1 GIYQTQHGST
11 VLALRH
17 IPPSYG
23 HLTLAS
29 EIGTGGAHAT
39 GGGWLG
45 VRARAGTWAAVRPG
59 CLRPRPRLLHGM
71 EARRARGRDHR
82 RDRSCRPG
90 VSLGAPAVAL
100 GTLPAVG
107 LGIALIQAVAG
118 LISART
124 LWYFAPS
131 LIVNA
136 TCGVAFVVSVMMGQP
151 LAALFAADTSAFSP
165 DVMAS
170 RLFRNVCSQI
180 SMVWAVYLL
189 GGSLARLVAL
199 LRGSVAFYLT
209 VYFLTGFPLAAAI
222 MGWSMWYGA

>member
-1 GIYQTQHGST
+1 MRQAAAGSVFELVLGHGPRFVRDACGPVLVFYAGWKLVGLEAGITAAT
-11 VLALRH
+11 ALAVLAYLW
-17 IPPSYG
+17 
-23 HLTLAS
+23 
-29 EIGTGGAHAT
+29 E
-39 GGGWLG
+39 
-45 VRARAGTWAAVRPG
+45 
-59 CLRPRPRLLHGM
+59 
-71 EARRARGRDHR
+71 RRQS
-82 RDRSCRPG
+82 RSG
-90 VSLGAPAVAL
+90 LS
-100 GTLPAVG
+100 PAVG

-151 LAALFAADTSAFSP
+151 LAALFAAETSAFST

-209 VYFLTGFPLAAAI
+209 VHFLTGFPLAAAI
-222 MGWSMWYGA
+222 MGWSMWYGARRLLGSTRSLT